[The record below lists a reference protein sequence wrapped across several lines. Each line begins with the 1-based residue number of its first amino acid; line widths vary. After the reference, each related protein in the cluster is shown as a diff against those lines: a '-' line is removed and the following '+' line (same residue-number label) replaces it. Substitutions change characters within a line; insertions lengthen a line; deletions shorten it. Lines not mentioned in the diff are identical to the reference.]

1 MKDDEILIDDCA
13 GQEVPVSDEKPEC
26 VIAPEL
32 PDGNDA
38 AAEIQETAVV
48 EPTKPDDI
56 DLEALLA
63 EAEER
68 GYLRGLNE
76 RAENLMNRPSVG
88 YSPTSA
94 RSDVRTAEDEVM
106 ILNNIRP
113 SIWDV

>member
-13 GQEVPVSDEKPEC
+13 GQEVPVSEEKSES
-26 VIAPEL
+26 VVAPEL
-32 PDGNDA
+32 SDGNDT
-38 AAEIQETAVV
+38 AAEIQETTV
-48 EPTKPDDI
+48 EDLSKSADI

-88 YSPTSA
+88 YSPATCQSC
-94 RSDVRTAEDEVM
+94 VRTAEDEVM

>member
-1 MKDDEILIDDCA
+1 MNDEILIDDCA
-13 GQEVPVSDEKPEC
+13 GQEVPVSDEEPEC
-26 VIAPEL
+26 AGVPEL
-32 PDGNDA
+32 SDGEDA
-38 AAEIQETAVV
+38 AAEIQEPSV
-48 EPTKPDDI
+48 EEPSKSADI
-56 DLEALLA
+56 DMEALLA

-88 YSPTSA
+88 YSPTASQ
-94 RSDVRTAEDEVM
+94 SGVRTAEDEVM